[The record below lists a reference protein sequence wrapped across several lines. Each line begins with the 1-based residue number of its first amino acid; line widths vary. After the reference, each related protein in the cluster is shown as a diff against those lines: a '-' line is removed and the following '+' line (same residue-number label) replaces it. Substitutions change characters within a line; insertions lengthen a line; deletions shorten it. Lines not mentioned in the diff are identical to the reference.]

1 MNVFRFRAVGDVE
14 RVGELVFLA
23 FKRVN
28 GLEDDFPVEI
38 AGGSKYPGTRKICI
52 EPLDCEGFSE
62 VDEVLPRSIVE
73 CSRFLVR
80 VKYSFSRRGERGYA
94 VSDLYL
100 VTAEAGE
107 GEVVLRFKRL
117 GGLGR
122 TRPAYIALA
131 LEKAMS
137 AVAGERKAYRE
148 VVIERAW
155 S

>member
-1 MNVFRFRAVGDVE
+1 MNVFRFKAVGDSE

-23 FKRVN
+23 FKRID
-28 GLEDDFPVEI
+28 GLEDEFPVEI
-38 AGGSKYPGTRKICI
+38 AGGSRYPGVRKICV

-62 VDEVLPRSIVE
+62 LDEILPRSVVE
-73 CSRFLVR
+73 CKRFLIR
-80 VKYSFSRRGERGYA
+80 VKYSFSRRSERGYA

-100 VTAEAGE
+100 AIAEVGE
-107 GEVVLRFKRL
+107 GEVVLRFRRL

-122 TRPAYIALA
+122 TRPAYIALV

-137 AVAGERKAYRE
+137 AVAGERRAYRE